1 VASFISPVRPIETGP
16 PWNWNPA
23 ETFQTAFI
31 AAQENKRAQEK
42 AAIEM
47 ELEQILLP
55 VKQKQAALAL
65 DKMQFEVERQSLLL
79 DKERLAYREAS
90 RGLNGELTGG
100 GDAAEDDF
108 QPVPYTGADAGPVS
122 APSGG
127 NQPRGFSQEDV
138 RAQMAAADGGEER
151 AIAMNTSGYP
161 PYPNRPNNA
170 DESGYNFSLAGSPF
184 EDEPT
189 NPLYNLPTDNLGERI
204 AMGDAS
210 SMGAGAPA
218 ATAKVADTAPV
229 ELALRRDLPL
239 GEDGKAPNML
249 GAQNPLEQFAEQTP
263 DRAPATEKAQPQSSG
278 DPFYDWSTQTLGP
291 WVNDYNKR
299 LADLSENLASGKIKA
314 PAFYAG
320 RDRLLEK
327 AGVMVGS
334 ALPKLDAEQ
343 ASQYETLIKS
353 EVKPLDALLQ
363 VSSARPR
370 KGLGGEGAVDLKAL
384 DEAMNQSSYRLTQ
397 LLGGGLNEDAPEV
410 KLERENLKRL
420 GQRRLGIKETPE
432 GLFMDVET
440 KRQMIPVYAANN
452 RPFEGREDY
461 DNISAELTD
470 AQLSAGM
477 EGLRSGSKM
486 FVNMNSYAKTKDG
499 RLTSSAFEKYKTDV
513 TEAKKLYGQ
522 AVVFDG
528 NKFNITGKGEGEGV
542 ITPSAGGVSV
552 TTPYD
557 EDVKKEKE
565 TSGNRRIQELTRQ
578 IKEIDDYVADIPDF
592 GVLPFTEG
600 SSWGILRG
608 GKDSVAVPTFNRRS
622 ATQKQEIAKG
632 RLQRRAALMAEL
644 EQLRSGR

>member
-1 VASFISPVRPIETGP
+1 MASFISPVRPIETGP

-42 AAIEM
+42 AAMEM

-161 PYPNRPNNA
+161 PYPNSPENA
-170 DESGYNFSLAGSPF
+170 DESGYNFSLAGTPF

-249 GAQNPLEQFAEQTP
+249 GAQNPLEKFADQTP
-263 DRAPATEKAQPQSSG
+263 DRAPATEKAQPQGSG
-278 DPFYDWSTQTLGP
+278 DPFYDWSTQTLAP
-291 WVNDYNKR
+291 WVSKYNQRK
-299 LADLSENLASGKIKA
+299 AALSESLAKGRIKA
-314 PAFYAG
+314 PAFYSG
-320 RDRLLEK
+320 RDQLKQK
-327 AGVMVGS
+327 ADTMVAS
-334 ALPKLDAEQ
+334 ALLKLDADQ
-343 ASQYETLIKS
+343 ASQYKVLLQS
-353 EVKPLDALLQ
+353 EVEPLDALLQ

-370 KGLGGEGAVDLKAL
+370 KGLGGEGAVDQEAAQKERAMLMYNISEATKNLESLAPGSPEHENLTRVRNQNTQQLAL
-384 DEAMNQSSYRLTQ
+384 RTTPKVKVQDFDDIRKERTKVSRLLEVNPDLAEGSGLVDMFTQTPIQSSEEANAYLNRLEQRQTNQ
-397 LLGGGLNEDAPEV
+397 LVELETSPESWKFLTNAQRDFKDAKEYAKWEKEAPENTPYINELGRFTIKNLKPRKKDAPQAESLSADNPYKGEYETAQEGTKKLNSDVSSRQLNSELQSYKKQLAELNDAPAPLGSKTWRANQWEKLSKKIQEIESTLNE
-410 KLERENLKRL
+410 L
-420 GQRRLGIKETPE
+420 Q
-432 GLFMDVET
+432 
-440 KRQMIPVYAANN
+440 
-452 RPFEGREDY
+452 
-461 DNISAELTD
+461 
-470 AQLSAGM
+470 
-477 EGLRSGSKM
+477 GS
-486 FVNMNSYAKTKDG
+486 
-499 RLTSSAFEKYKTDV
+499 
-513 TEAKKLYGQ
+513 
-522 AVVFDG
+522 
-528 NKFNITGKGEGEGV
+528 
-542 ITPSAGGVSV
+542 
-552 TTPYD
+552 
-557 EDVKKEKE
+557 
-565 TSGNRRIQELTRQ
+565 
-578 IKEIDDYVADIPDF
+578 
-592 GVLPFTEG
+592 
-600 SSWGILRG
+600 
-608 GKDSVAVPTFNRRS
+608 
-622 ATQKQEIAKG
+622 
-632 RLQRRAALMAEL
+632 
-644 EQLRSGR
+644 